1 MEVILKVK
9 EELLNFRGI
18 KEGIFL
24 EISGDN
30 ILSIKEELDKKMK
43 KSSKFYYGAKLL
55 GIKSEKLSPEDLME
69 LKLILKY
76 KYDLIVSQ
84 EELPNHILNSYSP
97 KDENE
102 DSTIKDNVFFEGIE
116 CGMTKF
122 VNGTLRSGQILEYDG
137 NIVIIGDVNPGAI
150 IKAKG
155 NIIVVGSIKG
165 VAHAG
170 FDGNYNAIVASY
182 DLQPTQLRIG
192 DKISRPP
199 DEYMGTYGIPEV
211 AKIKN
216 GEVVIEPYLPKK

>member
-1 MEVILKVK
+1 MK

-24 EISGDN
+24 DISGDDL
-30 ILSIKEELDKKMK
+30 LSIREELERKMK
-43 KSSKFYYGAKLL
+43 KASKFYHGAKLL
-55 GIKSEKLSPEDLME
+55 GIKSEKLSSEDLIE

-84 EELPNHILNSYSP
+84 DELPKHILESYSS
-97 KDENE
+97 DGVGYNEENALKE
-102 DSTIKDNVFFEGIE
+102 DTSFEGIK

-122 VNGTLRSGQILEYDG
+122 VNRTLRSGQIVEYDG

-170 FDGNYNAIVASY
+170 FDGNSNAIVASY
-182 DLQPTQLRIG
+182 NLQPTQLRIG
-192 DKISRPP
+192 DKIARPP
-199 DEYMGTYGIPEV
+199 DEYMATCGLPEV